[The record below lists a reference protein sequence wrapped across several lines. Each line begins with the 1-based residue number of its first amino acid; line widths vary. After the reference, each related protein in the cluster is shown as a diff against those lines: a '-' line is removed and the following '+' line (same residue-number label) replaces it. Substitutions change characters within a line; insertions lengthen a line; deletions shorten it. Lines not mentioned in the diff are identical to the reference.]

1 MSHASIFPSTSTNV
15 RLPGT
20 RSWRTKRP
28 FLRFA
33 GGAHVAG
40 GARVAGGAHVAGGA
54 RAAGFAALTLLVA
67 AITGCAGVGPPRPN
81 SGYQADLT
89 VRFIEADGSS
99 AVLGRLV
106 EFYSSGNR
114 RRETR
119 VDGKTVAL
127 IDRPDLQ
134 ISWMLNLDQQSF
146 QEFPISSRD
155 ALISFVPNPFGPRVH
170 ASYEWLNQESLEGQT
185 AHRYA
190 IEGEAVSGFAWFTQ
204 DQIPIR
210 FEGTLGRGKSVIQI
224 QVRYGEILRGAISPG
239 HFDIPST
246 YQGYAKRTKKAPEAE
261 LTDDDMARLREQ
273 KRRIQRRPRRQY

>member
-40 GARVAGGAHVAGGA
+40 
-54 RAAGFAALTLLVA
+54 FAALTLLVA
-67 AITGCAGVGPPRPN
+67 AITGCAGVGRPRPN

-89 VRFIEADGSS
+89 VRLIEADGSS

-119 VDGKTVAL
+119 IKGKTVAL

-155 ALISFVPNPFGPRVH
+155 ALISSLPNPFGPRVH
-170 ASYEWLNQESLEGQT
+170 ATYEWLNQESLDGLAT
-185 AHRYA
+185 HRYS
-190 IEGEAVSGFAWFTQ
+190 IEGDAISGFAWFTQ
-204 DQIPIR
+204 DQIPVR
-210 FEGTLGRGKSVIQI
+210 FEGTLGRGESVIQI
-224 QVRYGEILRGAISPG
+224 EVRYGEILRGAISPA
-239 HFDIPST
+239 HFAIPST
-246 YQGYAKRTKKAPEAE
+246 YQDYAKRTKKVPEAE
-261 LTDDDMARLREQ
+261 LTDDDMARLRDQ
-273 KRRIQRRPRRQY
+273 KRRIPRRPSNQF